1 MVETG
6 YQAGQHELLAEHVT
20 KVIVK
25 EIQNKS
31 AEVHKKV
38 KDNSKNAKKE
48 KETMDTSYFKL
59 EKAKLKYQKS
69 FHDWKESE
77 RNYQIADQDGKL
89 SRNEILKLKHQT
101 QAKQKQYEDS
111 RAEYIDRLD
120 KTNVEQREYYDC
132 HLPGVLSNLQEFD
145 RERMEFVRRV
155 LERCLAGERE
165 MVNIVNKCKEGVEE
179 AIANISVEKDQQI
192 VVER

>member
-38 KDNSKNAKKE
+38 KDNSKHAKKE
-48 KETMDTSYFKL
+48 KEKMDTSYFKL
-59 EKAKLKYQKS
+59 EKAKLKYQKR
-69 FHDWKESE
+69 FHDWQESD

-89 SRNEILKLKHQT
+89 SRNEILKMKHQT

-120 KTNVEQREYYDC
+120 KTNVEQREYFDC
-132 HLPGVLSNLQEFD
+132 LLPGVLNSLQD
-145 RERMEFVRRV
+145 LDKERVEFVRRV

-165 MVNIVNKCKEGVEE
+165 MVDMVNKCRDGVEN
-179 AIANISVEKDQQI
+179 AIASIDVERDQDI